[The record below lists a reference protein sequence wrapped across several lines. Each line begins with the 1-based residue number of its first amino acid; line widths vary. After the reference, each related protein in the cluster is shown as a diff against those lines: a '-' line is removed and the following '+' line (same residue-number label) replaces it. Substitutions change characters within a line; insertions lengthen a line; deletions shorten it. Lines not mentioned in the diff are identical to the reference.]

1 MPRFAIT
8 ICAGVVAAGL
18 LAGFAQAMEA
28 AAPRA
33 IPQAPLLALT
43 ETVEARPTE
52 TPIPTNT
59 PPPTETPPPT
69 TPPET
74 PPPTTPPETPPP
86 TTPPETPPP
95 TGTPVQDQQQTAT
108 PTPTETPVATP
119 TLTPTIPAPV
129 ALPGTGESAAG
140 GISLIVLFLALIVT
154 AGGLMI
160 RSHRV

>member
-8 ICAGVVAAGL
+8 ICASIVAAGL
-18 LAGFAQAMEA
+18 LAGFAQVMEA
-28 AAPRA
+28 AAPRTV
-33 IPQAPLLALT
+33 PQAPLLALT

-59 PPPTETPPPT
+59 PPPTTPPT

-108 PTPTETPVATP
+108 PTPTETPVETP

-129 ALPGTGESAAG
+129 TLPGTGAPAAG
-140 GISLIVLFLALIVT
+140 GMSLIVLFLALIVA

-160 RSHRV
+160 RGRRV

>member
-140 GISLIVLFLALIVT
+140 GISLIVLFLALIVA

-160 RSHRV
+160 RSRRV